1 MNEDLIQKFGYSEM
15 YEWAEMPTPEFR
27 LGRFV
32 TFDKNQVNKI
42 RPVTDKNDFIVGVT
56 TVNSV
61 TDSDNPNAWKYKNV
75 CNEYGDMYLVKER
88 LAVGEKVYDQ
98 INEINFIKTRPWE
111 HYVPIQNKYFNKD
124 VQYVKRTNR
133 QEWIRVNLI
142 GKCVVFDDGQCTPGQ
157 WCMPYSGKIK
167 ELQGSAIPYDGKCE
181 NKFYV
186 LERISD
192 KTILILNK

>member
-15 YEWAEMPTPEFR
+15 YEWAELPTPEFR

-32 TFDKNQVNKI
+32 TFDKNNVNKI
-42 RPVTDKNDFIVGVT
+42 RPVSDKNDFIIGVT

-61 TDSDNPNAWKYKNV
+61 TDSDNPDSWKYKNV
-75 CNEYGDMYLVKER
+75 CNEYGDMYLIKER

-124 VQYVKRTNR
+124 VQYIKRTNR

-142 GKCVVFDDGQCTPGQ
+142 GKCVVFDDGQCNSGQ

-167 ELQGSAIPYDGKCE
+167 ELQGSAIPYDGKSE

>member
-42 RPVTDKNDFIVGVT
+42 RPITDKNDFIVGVT

-167 ELQGSAIPYDGKCE
+167 ELQGSAIQHDGKCE